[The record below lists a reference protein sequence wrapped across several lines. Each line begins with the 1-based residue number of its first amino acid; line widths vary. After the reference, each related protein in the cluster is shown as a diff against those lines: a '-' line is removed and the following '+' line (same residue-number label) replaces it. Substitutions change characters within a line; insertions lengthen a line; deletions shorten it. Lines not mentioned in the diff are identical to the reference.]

1 MQQINCGHHVGDFV
15 QILTLAGKPTNIF
28 GLVTDVVEK
37 ASVDGYVPL
46 YYIWVKYTAGHV
58 GSEFH
63 LASTVR
69 VLSSVQHS

>member
-1 MQQINCGHHVGDFV
+1 MKQTNHQVGDFV
-15 QILTLAGKPTNIF
+15 QILTLAGKPTTIF

-37 ASVDGYVPL
+37 ASVNGYVPL

>member
-1 MQQINCGHHVGDFV
+1 VEQSNYQVGDFV

-37 ASVDGYVPL
+37 DSVAGYVPVH
-46 YYIWVKYTAGHV
+46 YIWVKYTAGHI
-58 GSEFH
+58 GTEFH

>member
-1 MQQINCGHHVGDFV
+1 MQQTNHQVGDFV
-15 QILTLAGKPTNIF
+15 QILTLAGKPTTLF
-28 GLVTDVVEK
+28 GLVTEIVEK
-37 ASVDGYVPL
+37 DSVDGYAPVH
-46 YYIWVKYTAGHV
+46 YIWVKYTSGHV

>member
-1 MQQINCGHHVGDFV
+1 VKQTNHQVGDFV
-15 QILTLAGKPTNIF
+15 QILTLAGKPTTIF

-37 ASVDGYVPL
+37 GSVDGYVPIH
-46 YYIWVKYTAGHV
+46 YIWVKYTAGHV

-69 VLSSVQHS
+69 ILSSVQHS